1 MSTLTNKELELMAR
15 TPEAEFESNE
25 TLDSGSCYFKNLN
38 CYFKKVTPTNIDETI
53 EWAKSKR
60 DYTKEEQVFITCKLT
75 DYIADSKVVYLI
87 LRKEERTNFFIINE
101 IIFKKCCVI
110 YISSFEKEEN
120 SKPSN
125 EIKSENLSFEEALSY
140 LKAGKKLSRKSWDN
154 PNCFI
159 AINHFGKTIPVSDL
173 WTLPFKEHLEKNK
186 IENVEIEG
194 NIMMLGWNNRVVN
207 WVNTPTDLLANDWY
221 LVN

>member
-1 MSTLTNKELELMAR
+1 MSNPTNSQLELMAR

-25 TLDSGSCYFKNLN
+25 PLPSGTCYYNDLN
-38 CYFKKVTPTNIDETI
+38 CYFKRVTIETI
-53 EWAKSKR
+53 QEAVTWAKSKKT
-60 DYTKEEQVFITCKLT
+60 YTGEEELFISGRLAVH
-75 DYIADSKVVYLI
+75 IPELKVGYL
-87 LRKEERTNFFIINE
+87 LLLKNDKTNFYIISE
-101 IIFKKCCVI
+101 EEFKKNSMV
-110 YISSFEKEEN
+110 YISSFEKEEK

-125 EIKSENLSFEEALSY
+125 EVKSENLSFEEALSY
-140 LKAGKKLSRKSWDN
+140 LKSGKKLSRKAWDN

-173 WTLPFKEHLEKNK
+173 WTEAFKEHLEKNN

-207 WVNTPTDLLANDWY
+207 WVNTPSDLLANDWY
-221 LVN
+221 LVD